1 MTGWTIVG
9 LVAVLFM
16 PAVFGL
22 LLLTM
27 AGSEQSEKLLREAG
41 GVYEKCADFDVSGVS
56 SKATTFSLLVI
67 AAAVCA
73 VPYLA

>member
-1 MTGWTIVG
+1 MTAWTIVG
-9 LVAVLFM
+9 LVTVFFM

-27 AGSEQSEKLLREAG
+27 VGSEQSEKLLRDAG

-56 SKATTFSLLVI
+56 SKAASYCLLVI

-73 VPYLA
+73 VPFLA

>member
-1 MTGWTIVG
+1 MTTWTIVG
-9 LVAVLFM
+9 LVTVFFM

-27 AGSEQSEKLLREAG
+27 VGSEQSEQLLRAAG
-41 GVYEKCADFDVSGVS
+41 VGEKCADFDVSGVS
-56 SKATTFSLLVI
+56 SKAATYSLLVI